1 MLTALPL
8 ISQIAAPYLLIATF
22 LLCGDVLPSTLGTP
36 SIFEGSGPLLAVG
49 VYLLIAFGNIA
60 YAIVLPKLGFTD
72 RQLLFWSFCMKV
84 SVVPLYI
91 ALFLVS
97 LLLFIFIIPVVLIS
111 IAFAFLAMLVSSA
124 YGIVGIVKSW
134 REQHLRTG
142 EAVLAGIS
150 LFVLWF
156 DMAGALYCYLRV
168 RCDAPQAA
176 PRTA

>member
-1 MLTALPL
+1 
-8 ISQIAAPYLLIATF
+8 
-22 LLCGDVLPSTLGTP
+22 
-36 SIFEGSGPLLAVG
+36 
-49 VYLLIAFGNIA
+49 
-60 YAIVLPKLGFTD
+60 
-72 RQLLFWSFCMKV
+72 MKV

-111 IAFAFLAMLVSSA
+111 IAFAFLAMLVSST
-124 YGIVGIVKSW
+124 YGIVGIVKSQ

-168 RCDAPQAA
+168 RCDAPQAT